1 MPRLRRGW
9 RKRPAQLLD
18 SPETADEVARF
29 AERGLPLVQL
39 MRPQRAVASATL
51 TVDAAPGI
59 AAAIEHL
66 VALGHRRIGFLGH
79 GGEHPVD
86 RSRREAFIAALARH
100 GLRAQSA
107 WIRLMTDYSSAESH
121 AATLAL
127 LASPE
132 RPTAI
137 FAAGDNLALG
147 VLKAVY
153 DLRLRVPNDLSLVSY
168 DDILAPHLP
177 PPLTSVRQPLQDLAE
192 QAITL
197 IAGQLEQAGAPAAP
211 APQLVL
217 PTQLVIRNST
227 TPPRP

>member
-121 AATLAL
+121 AATL
-127 LASPE
+127 
-132 RPTAI
+132 
-137 FAAGDNLALG
+137 
-147 VLKAVY
+147 
-153 DLRLRVPNDLSLVSY
+153 
-168 DDILAPHLP
+168 
-177 PPLTSVRQPLQDLAE
+177 
-192 QAITL
+192 
-197 IAGQLEQAGAPAAP
+197 
-211 APQLVL
+211 
-217 PTQLVIRNST
+217 ST
-227 TPPRP
+227 